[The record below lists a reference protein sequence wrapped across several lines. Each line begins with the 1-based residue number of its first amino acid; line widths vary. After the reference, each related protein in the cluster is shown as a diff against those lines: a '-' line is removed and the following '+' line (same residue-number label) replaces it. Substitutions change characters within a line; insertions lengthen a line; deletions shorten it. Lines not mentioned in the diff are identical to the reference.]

1 MYSLLQIKKQ
11 ENMNKIK
18 NLFRFLFL
26 LAFLVLLILR
36 LEDARPWGFEGHK
49 KITEV
54 AIDLILN
61 LDKFNKIEQ
70 SKLDFLKKFL
80 SENKNIII
88 ERCIEPDMVRSEDK
102 DEQYNHFID
111 IDRYGAYPFNEL
123 PRDKKVAIEKFGFET
138 VQKNGFL
145 PWRISDFTDS
155 LAYSIS
161 KDDKEKML
169 KYFSWL
175 AHYVEDAHQPLHV
188 TENYDGQLTNQ
199 PGIHSR
205 FETELVK
212 YLMRNDELKFDIKR
226 LKNELQRNSIV
237 GDRVN
242 FAFGIVL
249 ESYKFIN
256 DILNA
261 DNYAKSL
268 IPPEKLYRVE
278 KRDGRTRY
286 IYSEEYYSIMAG
298 KLKDLV
304 YDRMTRASIRLAT
317 LWLTAL
323 AESSNYK

>member
-1 MYSLLQIKKQ
+1 
-11 ENMNKIK
+11 MNRKA
-18 NLFRFLFL
+18 NLFYFLFL
-26 LAFLVLLILR
+26 SALAIILVLSFK
-36 LEDARPWGFEGHK
+36 DAQPWGFDGHK
-49 KITEV
+49 KMTEV
-54 AIDLILN
+54 AINLILS
-61 LDKFNKIEQ
+61 LDKFDKIDQ
-70 SKLDFLKKFL
+70 AKLDFLKKFL
-80 SENKNIII
+80 SENKDIII
-88 ERCIEPDMVRSEDK
+88 ERCIEPDMVRGEDK

-111 IDRYGAYPFNEL
+111 IDRYGNYPFNEL
-123 PRDKKVAIEKFGFET
+123 PRDKKKAIEKFGFET

-155 LAYSIS
+155 LALSIS
-161 KDDKEKML
+161 KADKEKML

-212 YLMRNDELKFDIKR
+212 YLMQNDELKFDIKKLDAD
-226 LKNELQRNSIV
+226 LKKSSIV

-242 FAFGIVL
+242 FAFEIVL
-249 ESYKFIN
+249 ESYKFID

-286 IYSEEYYSIMAG
+286 IYSSEYYSIMAG
-298 KLKDLV
+298 KLKNLI
-304 YDRMTRASIRLAT
+304 YDRMSKASIRLAT

-323 AESSNYK
+323 VESSNYK